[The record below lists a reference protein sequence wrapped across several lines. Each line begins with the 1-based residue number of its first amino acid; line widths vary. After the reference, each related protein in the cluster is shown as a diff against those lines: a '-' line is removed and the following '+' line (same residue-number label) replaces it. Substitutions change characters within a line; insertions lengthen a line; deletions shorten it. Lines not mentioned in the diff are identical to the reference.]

1 MKKEEIKTLIASW
14 LKTNIINQEQATYMI
29 ADVTKVTSEKS
40 GNKFIS
46 AVMYIGATALSMGA
60 LLLIASNWSGFSK
73 SFKLILAILLPI
85 IPITFAYWKII
96 VEGKESVLGRSASIL
111 GMALVGGSL
120 ALIGQIYNLES
131 NMVNFLWTWALLTTP
146 FIFVFKKKENVL
158 FSALLLGPTLFWT
171 IVQVVENNL
180 VEESFGVILMTAVSL
195 GYSLFLYLVGS
206 AMRNST
212 EWIESGRMLRISGAS
227 LASVTFFI
235 MTFEFYARS
244 IIGGNYRSPGN
255 WEIISVVF
263 NLLFIGYL
271 IFAIARS
278 VKFEE
283 YSFAFSL
290 VRLFALYLLVKYFTL
305 FYSMFDT
312 GLFFIIGGVLFI
324 AGGLFLE
331 KKKDLL
337 VSYMKGTIKQI

>member
-1 MKKEEIKTLIASW
+1 MKKEEIKSLITSW
-14 LKTNIINQEQATYMI
+14 LSSDVINKEQAKYMI
-29 ADVTKVTSEKS
+29 DDVMNVTSEKS
-40 GNKFIS
+40 GHKFIS
-46 AVMYIGATALSMGA
+46 AVIYIGATALSMGA

-73 SFKLILAILLPI
+73 SFKLILALILPI
-85 IPITFAYWKII
+85 VPITFAYWQLI
-96 VEGKESVLGRSASIL
+96 VKDKESVLGRAASIL

-131 NMVNFLWTWALLTTP
+131 NMVNFLWTWALLTAP
-146 FIFVFKKKENVL
+146 FIFVFRRKENVF
-158 FSALLLGPTLFWT
+158 FSALLLGPTLFLT
-171 IVQVVENNL
+171 IVQFVENSL
-180 VEESFGVILMTAVSL
+180 LDVSFGVILMTVVAL

-206 AMRNST
+206 AMRNSA
-212 EWIESGRMLRISGAS
+212 EWLESGQMLRISGAS
-227 LASVTFFI
+227 LASITFFI
-235 MTFEFYARS
+235 MTFEFYAQS
-244 IIGGNYRSPGN
+244 VAGSTYANPGS
-255 WEIISVVF
+255 WEILSVVF

-271 IFAIARS
+271 IFAIVRS
-278 VKFEE
+278 IKFEE